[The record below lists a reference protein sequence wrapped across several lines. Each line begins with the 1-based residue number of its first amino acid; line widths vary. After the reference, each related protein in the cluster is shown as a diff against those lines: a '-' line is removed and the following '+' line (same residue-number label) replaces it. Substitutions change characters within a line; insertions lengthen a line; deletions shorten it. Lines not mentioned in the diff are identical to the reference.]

1 MREVYLDGNA
11 SAPLRPEARSALLAA
26 LDLGPGNASSPHGAG
41 RRLKK
46 LLGDAREAVAALVG
60 ADPQEIVFTS
70 GATEANA
77 LAIHGLLAA
86 TPGALATTRA
96 EHASVAR
103 AAERAAA
110 HGAAVRWTGVDRWGR
125 WDADELLRAA
135 DGASVVAA
143 TLAQPVTG
151 ALEPAARVGAAL
163 AGPSFH
169 VDAAQALGRV
179 PVDVAA
185 LGATTIAVS
194 GHKIGAPHGVGA
206 LVLRRGARWTHPMG
220 EGTQELGRR
229 GGTEAVALIAAF
241 GAAAAA
247 VRARGAAE
255 AAEMARLT
263 ARLRVA
269 VASLPGAEVLTPA
282 EDALPNTL
290 LVAFDGCP
298 GESVMAALDARGI
311 RVSTGSACAS
321 GARVPPEVLLAGG
334 ATRADAARAVRVSL
348 SWASTAE
355 DSDAL
360 VAALPEVLARVRGA
374 RATS

>member
-1 MREVYLDGNA
+1 VREVYLDGNA
-11 SAPLRPEARSALLAA
+11 SAPLRPEARAALEAA
-26 LDLGPGNASSPHGAG
+26 LDLGPGNASSPHAAG
-41 RRLKK
+41 RRLRK
-46 LLGDAREAVAALVG
+46 LLGDARDAVAALVG
-60 ADPQEIVFTS
+60 AEPHEVVFTS

-86 TPGALATTRA
+86 APGALATTRA

-103 AAERAAA
+103 AAERAASR
-110 HGAAVRWTGVDRWGR
+110 GAEVRWAGVDRCGR
-125 WDADELLRAA
+125 WDADELLRHAA
-135 DGASVVAA
+135 GASVVAA
-143 TLAQPVTG
+143 TLAQSVTG

-163 AGPSFH
+163 RGPAFH

-179 PVDVAA
+179 PVGAAA
-185 LGATTIAVS
+185 LGASTLAVS

-206 LVLRRGARWTHPMG
+206 LVLRRGARWTHPLG
-220 EGTQELGRR
+220 EGTQEMGRR

-241 GAAAAA
+241 GAAAGA
-247 VRARGAAE
+247 VRARGAEESAR
-255 AAEMARLT
+255 MARLA
-263 ARLRVA
+263 ARMREEIA
-269 VASLPGAEVLTPA
+269 ALPGAAVLTPR

-334 ATRADAARAVRVSL
+334 VARADAARAVRVSL
-348 SWASTAE
+348 SWASTDA
-355 DSDAL
+355 DADAL
-360 VAALPEVLARVRGA
+360 LAALPETIARVRGA
-374 RATS
+374 APTS

>member
-11 SAPLRPEARSALLAA
+11 SAPLRPEARAALAA
-26 LDLGPGNASSPHGAG
+26 ALELGPGNASSPHAAG

-46 LLGDAREAVAALVG
+46 LLGDAREVVAALVG
-60 ADPQEIVFTS
+60 ADPHEIVFTS

-77 LAIHGLLAA
+77 IAVHGLLAA

-96 EHASVAR
+96 EHASLAR
-103 AAERAAA
+103 AAERAASR
-110 HGAAVRWTGVDRWGR
+110 GTDVRWAGVDRWGR
-125 WDADELLRAA
+125 WSADELVRAA
-135 DGASVVAA
+135 DGAAVVAA
-143 TLAQPVTG
+143 TMAQSVTG
-151 ALEPAARVGAAL
+151 AIEPVARAGAAL
-163 AGPSFH
+163 RGRSFH

-185 LGATTIAVS
+185 LGASTLAVS
-194 GHKIGAPHGVGA
+194 GHKIGAPHGIGA
-206 LVLRRGARWTHPMG
+206 LVVRRGTRWTHPLG
-220 EGTQELGRR
+220 DGTQEEGRR

-241 GAAAAA
+241 GAAASAL
-247 VRARGAAE
+247 RARGAE
-255 AAEMARLT
+255 ESARTAGLV
-263 ARLRVA
+263 ARLRDEIA
-269 VASLPGAEVLTPA
+269 AMPGADVLTPR

-298 GESVMAALDARGI
+298 GDAVMAALDARGI

-334 ATRADAARAVRVSL
+334 ANRADAARAVRVSL
-348 SWASTAE
+348 SWASE
-355 DSDAL
+355 ESDVDAL

-374 RATS
+374 RPTS

>member
-11 SAPLRPEARSALLAA
+11 SAPLRPEARAALLAA

-46 LLGDAREAVAALVG
+46 LLGDARESVASLVG
-60 ADPQEIVFTS
+60 AHPQEVVFTS

-86 TPGALATTRA
+86 TPGALVSTRA
-96 EHASVAR
+96 EHASIAR

-110 HGAAVRWTGVDRWGR
+110 RGAEVRWTGVDRWGR
-125 WDADELLRAA
+125 FHADELLRAA
-135 DGASVVAA
+135 DGAAVVAA
-143 TLAQPVTG
+143 TLAQSVTG
-151 ALEPAARVGAAL
+151 AREPAARVGAAL

-185 LGATTIAVS
+185 LGATTLAVS

-255 AAEMARLT
+255 AEAMARLT
-263 ARLRVA
+263 ARLRA
-269 VASLPGAEVLTPA
+269 AISSLPGADVLTPA
-282 EDALPNTL
+282 EGALPNTL

-334 ATRADAARAVRVSL
+334 ASRADAARAVRVSL
-348 SWASTAE
+348 SWASSAE

>member
-1 MREVYLDGNA
+1 MRETYLDGNA
-11 SAPLRPEARSALLAA
+11 SAPLRPEARAALLAA

-41 RRLKK
+41 RRLRK
-46 LLGDAREAVAALVG
+46 LLGDAREALAALVN
-60 ADPQEIVFTS
+60 AEPQEVVFTS

-86 TPGALATTRA
+86 TPGALAATRA

-110 HGAAVRWTGVDRWGR
+110 RGAEVRWAGVDRWGR

-135 DGASVVAA
+135 DGACVVAA
-143 TLAQPVTG
+143 TLAQSVTG
-151 ALEPAARVGAAL
+151 ALEPVARVGAAL
-163 AGPSFH
+163 SGPSFH

-185 LGATTIAVS
+185 LGASTLAVS

-206 LVLRRGARWTHPMG
+206 LILRRGTRWTHPMG

-247 VRARGAAE
+247 VRLRGAEE

-263 ARLRVA
+263 ARLRA
-269 VASLPGAEVLTPA
+269 AIAAMPGADVLTPA
-282 EDALPNTL
+282 ESALPNTL

-334 ATRADAARAVRVSL
+334 VSRSDAARAVRVSL
-348 SWASTAE
+348 SWASTGD

-374 RATS
+374 RPTS